1 MRRAAAILAFAAL
14 LSGASTAPAVQD
26 PGILVE
32 EAGFGFLPSTEV
44 FNFPVRGRVGGLPKF
59 VGKFD
64 AWVPFQAILV
74 NNGPARTGVL
84 TLRPLQG
91 GAGEA
96 ISYSRQI
103 TLPQDGRKR
112 FSFPVRAT
120 YESMLLTFRDDRA
133 GAVRLGG
140 EWEHLVREPRIA
152 APNTEIVLIATD
164 AKTNYRNYV
173 FPRRR
178 SEQAPD
184 RAIVV
189 VAQEQLPSTALE
201 YDSVGL
207 LILDD
212 IAADALTPAQNSAI
226 HQWVCRGGAVVIT
239 LLHNAHRIKGTHLE
253 PLLAGPPGQVRNV
266 KYMKPFEDATSYLC
280 GLDAETAVQ
289 TFDVPD
295 GAEGDP
301 MLLTRRVDRGISVAC
316 GLPLS
321 SKVLEAWPAAP
332 HLIDA
337 FLKLARPARIPLP
350 GGLAAQRV
358 RDPIAP
364 AMKGSVLK
372 SVPPFKTVSVLMI
385 VYVLALV
392 VLPYAVMRPFR
403 RLELAWFGVVALA
416 LAGSGI
422 VYGVGVGYLK
432 TQSVATRVTIVEGG
446 SAGGP
451 HVRHNYWCLFSARG
465 GSADLGFEDPP
476 VLPFP
481 FGRQLALRGAG
492 SASEPLQAA
501 FDPDAQVRAFPMFAQ
516 DSVLLETTD
525 TVTLPGTIRFQVQ
538 KGADGTLRGNV
549 EVGTGFPLRD
559 AWIVDGPR
567 ILPVKPGS
575 FEIPMGAHSVA
586 GIAGSLLEQKGFEA
600 VTRALEVADD
610 RGRPALLYRYEG
622 TPSLTNTDI
631 KEEAIHFGIL
641 ESSAWSV
648 HVHGQT
654 TWTGVIRAPVD
665 PSIEVEEIEFTLRT
679 RDIPPG
685 YEAQDLRISSEWARR
700 GCRFEIYDRVA
711 GQWKQLGA
719 QSNLKSFTAR
729 TAFGGFAIR
738 ARVSSRSGLGGIFG
752 YQQNVPEAQVMGISR
767 IKAATE

>member
-1 MRRAAAILAFAAL
+1 MRRAAALLAFAAL
-14 LSGASTAPAVQD
+14 LSGAGSDPAVQD
-26 PGILVE
+26 PGLLVE

-64 AWVPFQAILV
+64 AWVPFQTILV

-120 YESMLLTFRDDRA
+120 YEAMILTFRDDRA

-152 APNTEIVLIATD
+152 GPTTEIVLIATD
-164 AKTNYRNYV
+164 AKINYRNYV

-184 RAIVV
+184 RAIIV
-189 VAQEQLPSTALE
+189 VAPDQLPPTALE

-212 IAADALTPAQNSAI
+212 IAADALSPAQTSAI

-266 KYMKPFEDATSYLC
+266 KYVKPFEDATSYLC
-280 GLDAETAVQ
+280 GLDVETAVQ
-289 TFDVPD
+289 TFDVPE
-295 GAEGDP
+295 GAEGDS
-301 MLLTRRVDRGISVAC
+301 MLLTRRIDRGISVAC

-358 RDPIAP
+358 REPIAP
-364 AMKGSVLK
+364 SLKGSVLK
-372 SVPPFKTVSVLMI
+372 SVPPFKTILVLMI
-385 VYVLALV
+385 VYVVALV
-392 VLPYAVMRPFR
+392 GLPYAVMRPFR
-403 RLELAWFGVVALA
+403 RLELAWFGVVGLA

-432 TQSVATRVTIVEGG
+432 TQSVATRITLVEGG

-465 GSADLGFEDPP
+465 GTVDLSFEDPP
-476 VLPFP
+476 VQPFP

-501 FDPDAQVRAFPMFAQ
+501 FDTDAQVRAFPMFAQ

-525 TVTLPGTIRFQVQ
+525 TVKLTGSIRFQVQ
-538 KGADGTLRGNV
+538 RSVDGTFRGSV
-549 EVGTGFPLRD
+549 EVSEGFPLRD
-559 AWIVDGPR
+559 AWIVDGAR
-567 ILPVKPGS
+567 VVSVKPGP
-575 FEIPMGAHSVA
+575 FEIPGRSRAVQ
-586 GIAGSLLEQKGFEA
+586 GIAGTLLEQKGFEA
-600 VTRALEVADD
+600 VTRAMESAQGGGSPV
-610 RGRPALLYRYEG
+610 LLYRYEG
-622 TPSLTNTDI
+622 SPSLTNADI
-631 KEEAIHFGIL
+631 KEEAIHFGIV
-641 ESSAWSV
+641 EPSTWNTPYMVSATWS
-648 HVHGQT
+648 
-654 TWTGVIRAPVD
+654 GVIRAPVD
-665 PSIEVEEIEFTLRT
+665 PAEEAEEIEFTLRT
-679 RDIPPG
+679 RDVPPG
-685 YEAQDLRISSEWARR
+685 YEVDDLRISSDWLYR
-700 GCRFEIYDRVA
+700 GSRIELFDRSKQ
-711 GQWKQLGA
+711 QWKPLGA
-719 QSNLKSFTAR
+719 RFDLNVFASK
-729 TAFGGFAIR
+729 TAFGGYSVR
-738 ARVSSRSGLGGIFG
+738 ARIINKAGLSAIFG
-752 YQQNVPEAQVMGISR
+752 YRENVPEAQITGISR
-767 IKAATE
+767 IKAANE